1 MRDDDPYRTQLVL
14 FDWGDTVMRNFPSF
28 SGPMHAW
35 PKVEEIPGVRTA
47 IETLRPV
54 FRIGLATNAHD
65 SDETDIRRALGRCG
79 LSDAFDSVFCYRQ
92 VGHRKSERMFY
103 LKILETLE
111 IDASD
116 AFMVGDSLEGDVHA
130 ANSAGISAVW
140 FNPGS
145 LESSSGENH
154 RTIHRFEDL
163 VAALEELGARL
174 P

>member
-1 MRDDDPYRTQLVL
+1 MSNRSSTNKMVL

-35 PKVEEIPGVRTA
+35 PRVEEIPGVRTA
-47 IETLRPV
+47 LEILRPS
-54 FRIGLATNAHD
+54 FRIGLATNAED
-65 SDETDIRRALGRCG
+65 SNETDIRRALMRCG
-79 LSDAFDSVFCYRQ
+79 LSDAFDSVFCTRQ
-92 VGHRKSERMFY
+92 IGHRKSERAFY
-103 LKILETLE
+103 LRILETLE

-116 AFMVGDSLEGDVHA
+116 VFMVGDSLEGDVQV

-145 LESSSGENH
+145 QVSSSGECH

-163 VAALEELGARL
+163 AAALQELGARF